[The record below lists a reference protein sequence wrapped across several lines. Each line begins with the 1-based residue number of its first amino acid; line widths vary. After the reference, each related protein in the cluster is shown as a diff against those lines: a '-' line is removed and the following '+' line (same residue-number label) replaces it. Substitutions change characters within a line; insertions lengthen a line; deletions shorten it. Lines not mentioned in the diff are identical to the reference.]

1 MYMRFLR
8 QALGAF
14 VFALCA
20 ITLVSAQENAEII
33 GTVTDKTG
41 AAVPNATVTLTHL
54 ATGSVRTS
62 ASNSS
67 GLFDFPGLAVGNY
80 DLKATA
86 KGFKAYTKAGLVVNT
101 AQTLRADVQL
111 DVGSE
116 MQTVTV

>member
-1 MYMRFLR
+1 MRSFMTVRKRARLWMTAKEPFKGGMYMRFLR

-80 DLKATA
+80 DLKA
-86 KGFKAYTKAGLVVNT
+86 
-101 AQTLRADVQL
+101 
-111 DVGSE
+111 
-116 MQTVTV
+116 